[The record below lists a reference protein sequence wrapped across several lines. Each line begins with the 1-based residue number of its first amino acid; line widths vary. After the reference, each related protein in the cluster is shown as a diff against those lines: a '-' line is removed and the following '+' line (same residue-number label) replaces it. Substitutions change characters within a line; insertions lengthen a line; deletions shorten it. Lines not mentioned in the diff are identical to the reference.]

1 MAEMNTVTV
10 QRANVILQI
19 SKEQLDYYLTQGYDV
34 IDSKGNVIKASVPK
48 DLGTLQKAFV
58 DNQAEIER
66 LKKQI
71 AELKKS
77 EIAELKKSVVNVTQ
91 EEKPEQQVKQQRTRT
106 KKQFNK

>member
-19 SKEQLDYYLTQGYDV
+19 SEEQLDYYLTQGYNV

-71 AELKKS
+71 AELKKP
-77 EIAELKKSVVNVTQ
+77 VVKVTH

-106 KKQFNK
+106 KKQYDK

>member
-19 SKEQLDYYLTQGYDV
+19 SEEQLDYYLTQGYNV

-48 DLGTLQKAFV
+48 NLGTLQKAFV
-58 DNQAEIER
+58 DNQAEIEK

-71 AELKKS
+71 AELKKQ
-77 EIAELKKSVVNVTQ
+77 IVELKNPVVEVTQ
-91 EEKPEQQVKQQRTRT
+91 EEKPEQQVKQQRTR
-106 KKQFNK
+106 KKQYDK